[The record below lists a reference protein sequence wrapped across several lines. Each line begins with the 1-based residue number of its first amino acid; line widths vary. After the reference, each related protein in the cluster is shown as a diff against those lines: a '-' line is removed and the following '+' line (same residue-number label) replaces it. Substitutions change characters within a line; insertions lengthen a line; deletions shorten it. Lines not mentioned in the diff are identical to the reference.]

1 MAGWSEREL
10 AAVGDADELVI
21 SARRANGDLRA
32 GVPIWVV
39 RVGDEIFVRS
49 YKGRGSGW
57 FRHAVETHTG
67 HIGAG
72 GVERD
77 VAFEE
82 APDAEG
88 AEIDDTYRTKYARYG
103 DSYTLPM
110 VTPVA
115 RDATLRLVPVP
126 EG

>member
-1 MAGWSEREL
+1 MAGWSEDEL

-21 SARRANGDLRA
+21 SARRADGELRE

-39 RVGDEIFVRS
+39 RVGDEIYVRS
-49 YKGRGSGW
+49 YKGHGSGW
-57 FRHAVETHTG
+57 FRHAVETHAG
-67 HIGAG
+67 HIAAG

-82 APDAEG
+82 APDSHV
-88 AEIDDTYRTKYARYG
+88 AEIDDAYRTKYARYG

-110 VTPVA
+110 ITPDA
-115 RDATLRLVPVP
+115 RDATLRLT
-126 EG
+126 GA

>member
-1 MAGWSEREL
+1 MAGWSDEEL
-10 AAVGDADELVI
+10 SAVGAADELVI
-21 SARRANGDLRA
+21 SARRADGELRP

-39 RVGDEIFVRS
+39 RVGDELFVRS

-67 HIGAG
+67 RISAG

-77 VAFEE
+77 VVFEE
-82 APDAEG
+82 APEAHADEVDA
-88 AEIDDTYRTKYARYG
+88 AYRSKYARYG

-110 VTPVA
+110 ITPAA
-115 RDATLRLVPVP
+115 REATIRLV
-126 EG
+126 